1 MLSVRRLPSFAAI
14 LLATACLAAPQL
26 TLVGDRY
33 TLRGA
38 PLELSWNA
46 STGALVSA
54 RDSASGLALL
64 KGPSLPFDLH
74 TSAGWA
80 FSTSAA
86 RATELGG
93 LILDGQ
99 WDFHIEGGAPRKL
112 NVPGAWEDQG
122 VTDASPNDPN
132 PAWKPYNGNAFY
144 SRTFDVPEALRG
156 KDLVLLMGPVDDFDW
171 TSLNG
176 REIGHTGE
184 DTPAW
189 YSVQRRYPLPA
200 ADLKPTGNLLE
211 VKVYDRGGEGG
222 INGSV
227 LLMTAEQEKQ
237 WRTMPLH
244 VASAKLSAAPDAAIV
259 TLTYEVK
266 GWTIAEE
273 WTISLTRPFASR
285 RVDLTVADASVG
297 TPTFDSL
304 HLNLGSLDPALASGR
319 LSAPYTWP
327 PLDRPVADF
336 TRDGSLSLESS
347 SQIPGMTVA
356 LPKPARCFTVGQ
368 YWERDGHRFEAR
380 GNGNAIDLSGTYD
393 VTGRLKPGLHFSAG
407 GQFLTL
413 VPGDSSAGLRAIGE
427 SWERLGF
434 KRPPMSDWA
443 KQIAL
448 YSAYP
453 CGTMGGGLADLRS
466 PGDKPSSMHNFQT
479 LQLPTLKKLGINAIW
494 FLPLWPM
501 LYGVS
506 DYYTVDPSNG
516 TVDDLKAFVADAHSA
531 GIRVLCDLIPHGP
544 HESGGFM
551 KVHPEQVSR
560 HEDGSI
566 LYWWGC
572 LSCDY
577 ANPGWQQYMGDVS
590 VYWAKTAD
598 IDGWRVD
605 CAGGGPQNWRPYGDN
620 LPSASGTWGG
630 LGVMRKSREA
640 LDAFKPGCAFLAE
653 SPEPMMLSQSQ
664 FIYDWPLESLFWASL
679 DGPMTTW
686 VHDIR
691 GWLEDQRLALP
702 PGAAHG
708 LMRFTENHDQL
719 RGSWQL
725 GPDVAHSIWALCTL
739 AEGFPL
745 IYQEQE
751 IGHED
756 LWSGLLHTRAE
767 VPDLHLGE
775 AHYLALRC
783 DRPEVLPFV
792 RTTAEGASLVAINFS
807 GSAQH
812 CRLAWPGAPANLA
825 FAKELPTG
833 RSLSVRRSSDLGV
846 EMDVPAWGWS
856 VAVLRPKAA
865 DLAAFKP
872 MNGMESVTVAPAA
885 SKSSARSA
893 VVTVAGKTS
902 TLTSGSIDQTS
913 GDHPRATVTV
923 GDLKLDWQDGLLASL
938 SIAGKQLLA
947 GMMVQEGDPRV
958 FMKGSVSLA
967 ATADGHAVPP
977 AAGSTPAVFKP
988 GPWSVRI
995 DNGATTLAYRSAGD
1009 EVSFASE
1016 YKISPDGA
1024 ISMKLTLTPREDSE
1038 PVLGRLYTAFLAPRG
1053 SSPDGADRWSVHTI
1067 EGDVGGPFVVR
1078 HPTAHEF
1085 TARFWHPIQRLWEHS
1100 VLPLSLDRPA
1110 LAWQSGGHWLWF
1122 DFPSYP
1128 GDGALDDA
1136 YLREYGPDESPGLAA
1151 TFAWME
1157 GRHGRALSKAEPFR
1171 LDLDLYTDSEP
1182 RWRYTY
1188 TLPVRFHTEGANWYA
1203 ENDHY
1208 RAVIRRSKGGELTS
1222 LCLPGSD
1229 KSVVGA
1235 PAFTYT
1241 DFGLLGKGGDSMGT
1255 LSNTVGTSAG
1265 DLEPDCWVEGNP
1277 TELRLHFRSYLRD
1290 TSWAGVTSP
1299 RIEYETIWHLSAS
1312 PRIHVE
1318 HRVRPMVGNGPPT
1331 AAFLAQV
1338 LPLPAVSSWT
1348 AVAEGTAYSGSP
1360 AKDPPAR
1367 VIESSRLGKPISSFA
1382 ITTAAGKLHLDDLKP
1397 WGEGPQNVFLL
1408 RSGDGPTYSLFLA
1421 MLSGA
1426 PVPLDARWRGFSY
1439 DLSVTR

>member
-1 MLSVRRLPSFAAI
+1 MQARRITSFA
-14 LLATACLAAPQL
+14 LLFLATACLAAPQL
-26 TLVGDRY
+26 TLVGDHY
-33 TLRGA
+33 ILRGT
-38 PLELSWNA
+38 PLDLSWNS

-54 RDSASGLALL
+54 RDSATNLALL
-64 KGPSLPFDLH
+64 RGPSLPFDLH
-74 TSAGWA
+74 TSAGSA
-80 FSTSAA
+80 FSTSPA
-86 RATELGG
+86 RAADLGG
-93 LILDGQ
+93 LILDGA

-122 VTDASPNDPN
+122 VTDVTPNDPN

-144 SRTFDVPEALRG
+144 SRTFDLPDALRG

-176 REIGHTGE
+176 HQVGHTGE
-184 DTPAW
+184 ETPAW
-189 YSVQRRYPLPA
+189 YSVQRRYVLPA

-222 INGSV
+222 IIGSV

-244 VASAKLSAAPDAAIV
+244 LTSATLGSAPDAAIV
-259 TLTYEVK
+259 TLHYEVK
-266 GWTIAEE
+266 GWTVAEE
-273 WTISLTRPFASR
+273 WRVSLVRLFASR
-285 RVDLTVADASVG
+285 RVDMTVADASAG
-297 TPTFDSL
+297 TPTFDNVR
-304 HLNLGSLDPALASGR
+304 LNLGSLDPALSPGHI
-319 LSAPYTWP
+319 SAAYTWP
-327 PLDRPVADF
+327 PLDRTVADF
-336 TRDGSLSLESS
+336 ARNGSLSLDCYG
-347 SQIPGMTVA
+347 QAPGMTVVLA
-356 LPKPARCFTVGQ
+356 SPARCFTVGQ
-368 YWERDGHRFEAR
+368 YWERDGHRFEAH
-380 GNGNAIDLSGTYD
+380 GNGNTTDLWASYD
-393 VTGRLKPGLHFSAG
+393 VLGRLKPGLHISAG

-413 VPGDSSAGLRAIGE
+413 VPGDSSAGLRALGE
-427 SWERLGF
+427 TWERLGF
-434 KRPPMSDWA
+434 KRPPMPDWA

-506 DYYTVDPSNG
+506 DYYTIDPSNG
-516 TVDDLKAFVADAHSA
+516 TVDDLKAFTADAHSA

-544 HESGGFM
+544 HESGGFL

-605 CAGGGPQNWRPYGDN
+605 CAGGGPQNWRPYDDN
-620 LPSASGTWGG
+620 LPSASGVWGG
-630 LGVMRKSREA
+630 LGVMRKSRES
-640 LDAFKPGCAFLAE
+640 LEAFKPGCVFLAE
-653 SPEPMMLSQSQ
+653 STEPMMLSQSQ
-664 FIYDWPLESLFWASL
+664 FIYDWSLETLFWQSL

-686 VHDIR
+686 VHNIR
-691 GWLEDQRLALP
+691 GWLENQRLALP

-719 RGSWQL
+719 RGSLQL

-751 IGHED
+751 VGHED
-756 LWSGLLHTRAE
+756 VWADLLHTRAE

-775 AHYLALRC
+775 AHYLAVRC

-807 GSAQH
+807 GATQH
-812 CRLAWPGAPANLA
+812 CHLAWPGAPANLA

-833 RSLSVRRSSDLGV
+833 RTLSVRRSSDLAV
-846 EMDVPAWGWS
+846 EMDVPAWGWR

-872 MNGMESVTVAPAA
+872 VNGMDPIAVSPSAPKTSAPSV
-885 SKSSARSA
+885 
-893 VVTVAGKTS
+893 VVTVSGKAVTLPGAG
-902 TLTSGSIDQTS
+902 LLEGASGV
-913 GDHPRATVTV
+913 PARATVTV

-938 SIAGKQLLA
+938 SIAGKPLLA
-947 GMMVQEGDPRV
+947 GMMVQEGDARV
-958 FMKGSVSLA
+958 FMKGAVSLA
-967 ATADGHAVPP
+967 ATSDGHAIPP
-977 AAGSTPAVFKP
+977 AAGQTAAVFKP
-988 GPWSVRI
+988 GPWSVKI
-995 DNGATTLAYRSAGD
+995 DGGTTTLAYQSTGD

-1053 SSPDGADRWSVHTI
+1053 SGAIGAERWRACTV
-1067 EGDVGGPFVVR
+1067 EGDLGGPFVIR

-1110 LAWQSGGHWLWF
+1110 LGWQSGGHWLWF
-1122 DFPSYP
+1122 DFPTYP

-1157 GRHGRALSKAEPFR
+1157 GRHGRALSSERPFTLALNLLPDREPAR
-1171 LDLDLYTDSEP
+1171 VAP
-1182 RWRYTY
+1182 
-1188 TLPVRFHTEGANWYA
+1188 TLPVRFHTEGANWIA

-1208 RAVIRRSKGGELTS
+1208 RVAIRRAKGGQITS
-1222 LCLPGSD
+1222 LTLPGSD
-1229 KSVVGA
+1229 KSVTGDTA
-1235 PAFTYT
+1235 STYT
-1241 DFGLLGKGGDSMGT
+1241 DFGLLGKTGDSMGAT
-1255 LSNTVGTSAG
+1255 SNLVGTSAN
-1265 DLEPDCWVEGNP
+1265 DLEPDCWLDP
-1277 TELRLHFRSYLRD
+1277 APDALRLHFRSYLRE
-1290 TSWAGVTSP
+1290 TSWGGIVSP
-1299 RIEYETIWHLSAS
+1299 RIEFETIWHLSAS
-1312 PRIHVE
+1312 PLIHVE

-1331 AAFLAQV
+1331 SAFLAQV
-1338 LPLPAVSSWT
+1338 IPLPAVSSWT
-1348 AVAEGTAYSGSP
+1348 AIAADKTYTGGP
-1360 AKDPPAR
+1360 AHDPPAR
-1367 VIESSRLGKPISSFA
+1367 VLESAHIGKPISSFA
-1382 ITTAAGKLHLDDLKP
+1382 LTTAGGKLHVDNLKP
-1397 WGEGPQNVFLL
+1397 WGEAPQDVFLL
-1408 RSGDGPTYSLFLA
+1408 RSGDSPSYSLFFA